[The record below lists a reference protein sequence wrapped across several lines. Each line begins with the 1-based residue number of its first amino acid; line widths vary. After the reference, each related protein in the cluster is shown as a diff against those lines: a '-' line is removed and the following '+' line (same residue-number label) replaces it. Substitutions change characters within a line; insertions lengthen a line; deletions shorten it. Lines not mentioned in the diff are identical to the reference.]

1 MRVIS
6 NTNIDYLY
14 LYKNKINDFSQLL
27 RIIYRTKLIQKEE
40 EKNLRSSPYLY
51 NLDLSKN
58 DCYNKNIDKINL
70 LKEAIEKTT
79 LYCLD
84 ISHILYGN
92 KPDKFIK
99 DYYNKNYRKEIDKLN
114 EDLNKKLKD
123 YIKNTG
129 DINCNIIDEEKLKDS
144 ENEELFNQLDV
155 DEIIK
160 DDKAKY
166 PIFLK
171 LKAKQ
176 LINDNIN
183 LRDKINNSENH
194 LNEYKKILKN
204 LVSYLTMKKAKNNII
219 ELQNKINENK
229 MIII

>member
-1 MRVIS
+1 M
-6 NTNIDYLY
+6 
-14 LYKNKINDFSQLL
+14 
-27 RIIYRTKLIQKEE
+27 
-40 EKNLRSSPYLY
+40 
-51 NLDLSKN
+51 
-58 DCYNKNIDKINL
+58 
-70 LKEAIEKTT
+70 
-79 LYCLD
+79 
-84 ISHILYGN
+84 
-92 KPDKFIK
+92 
-99 DYYNKNYRKEIDKLN
+99 
-114 EDLNKKLKD
+114 
-123 YIKNTG
+123 
-129 DINCNIIDEEKLKDS
+129 
-144 ENEELFNQLDV
+144 DV

-183 LRDKINNSENH
+183 LKDKINNSENH